1 MIKKHFPVS
10 CPSATIT
17 GGTLPPLCSASN
29 GSFAIARTE
38 KMRLRLLDFYSRMK
52 EILAKTKKIPQL
64 LWLSFTVV
72 TRSLFLSKCRY
83 DGNKTLGLLRKW
95 YHKTQEWYR
104 LFIIKALLTRCDWIF
119 SCYVLENTKRG
130 HPLGKDLTAFSD
142 VPFPLAAWVFR
153 VIFSVLQNHKYFS
166 KVCMSWRGW
175 TPPVSKELRLA

>member
-1 MIKKHFPVS
+1 MHRRRWSRSTFLFLVLLQ
-10 CPSATIT
+10 PSPEGRFCHSA
-17 GGTLPPLCSASN
+17 LPARAVLPLHGRKSWDSD
-29 GSFAIARTE
+29 
-38 KMRLRLLDFYSRMK
+38 RLLDFYSRME

-83 DGNKTLGLLRKW
+83 DGNKTLGLLREQ

-104 LFIIKALLTRCDWIF
+104 LFIIKALLTRCEWIF

-142 VPFPLAAWVFR
+142 VPFPLAAWAFW
-153 VIFSVLQNHKYFS
+153 VIFFCSAEPQIF
-166 KVCMSWRGW
+166 
-175 TPPVSKELRLA
+175 